1 MEKSDNKSKNKQL
14 ASIAFIFENMELVT
28 IQADIIERL
37 DIQFKAPST
46 EIHFKKENHEVEKKY
61 INRIKHLWLT
71 FKGQTVEN
79 LRHNVQ
85 INYEDR
91 ICDIKIIV
99 EYLLR
104 KDIASIELNFTNGE
118 HFLYTVPY
126 KEKDFEN
133 QDNKY
138 VYSKIKRNTTMNLIS
153 MNIII
158 NKNKEIAR
166 LYLE

>member
-1 MEKSDNKSKNKQL
+1 MAKSDNKSKNKQL

-46 EIHFKKENHEVEKKY
+46 EIHFKKENHEVETKY

-91 ICDIKIIV
+91 ICDIKIIM

-104 KDIASIELNFTNGE
+104 KDIASIELNFTNDE
-118 HFLYTVPY
+118 RFVYTVPY
-126 KEKDFEN
+126 KEKDFDN
-133 QDNKY
+133 KDNKY
-138 VYSKIKRNTTMNLIS
+138 VYSKIKRNTTIDLIS

>member
-1 MEKSDNKSKNKQL
+1 
-14 ASIAFIFENMELVT
+14 MELVT
-28 IQADIIERL
+28 IKADIIERL

-46 EIHFKKENHEVEKKY
+46 EIRFKKENHEVEKKD

-104 KDIASIELNFTNGE
+104 KDIASIELNFTNDE
-118 HFLYTVPY
+118 RFVYTIPY
-126 KEKDFEN
+126 KEKDFDTR
-133 QDNKY
+133 DNKY
-138 VYSKIKRNTTMNLIS
+138 VYSKIKRNTTMDLIS